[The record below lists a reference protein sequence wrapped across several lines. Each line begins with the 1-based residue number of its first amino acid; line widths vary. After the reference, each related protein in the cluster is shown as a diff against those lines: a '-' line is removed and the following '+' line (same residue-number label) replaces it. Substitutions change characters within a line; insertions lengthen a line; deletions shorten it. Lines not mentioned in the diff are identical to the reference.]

1 MNSGYTIRL
10 IITMKKNSS
19 ITESSPKMHQALG
32 STPGIQKRRKGEGKK
47 REERKTNLKI
57 KNS

>member
-1 MNSGYTIRL
+1 
-10 IITMKKNSS
+10 
-19 ITESSPKMHQALG
+19 MHQALG
-32 STPGIQKRRKGEGKK
+32 STPGIQKRRKREGKE